1 MANNII
7 HLDPDKRNWEY
18 DGDGNKIYKIDVGK
32 PFKTKIEEI
41 PWIEWEEVEPYSVD
55 LDGGRPMPKKKDW
68 IKESDD
74 TTKKM

>member
-41 PWIEWEEVEPYSVD
+41 PWDDTD
-55 LDGGRPMPKKKDW
+55 LDGGRPMPKNW
-68 IKESDD
+68 IKESDE

>member
-41 PWIEWEEVEPYSVD
+41 PWDDTD
-55 LDGGRPMPKKKDW
+55 LDGGVSYKKDW
-68 IKESDD
+68 IKESDE